1 MNTPTPS
8 LHHKSMG
15 FQLLI
20 LIMAFESLPF
30 VLQLQTADESKSI
43 FVCEPGSFHLVS
55 GQWGKRRS
63 HLSPAGQQQPDRA
76 VVVGSRSSHTNL
88 GCPVSCKV
96 LYLKSCWVS
105 VKCWYGTQRAYL
117 LVINSKGNHHFIY
130 VWDIQHFQQGSQRQE
145 QALDM
150 CI

>member
-55 GQWGKRRS
+55 GQRGKRRS

-96 LYLKSCWVS
+96 LYLRSC
-105 VKCWYGTQRAYL
+105 
-117 LVINSKGNHHFIY
+117 
-130 VWDIQHFQQGSQRQE
+130 
-145 QALDM
+145 
-150 CI
+150 